1 MFDSLSIYF
10 GKNVKQ
16 LKSAVPMKI
25 NKKICDLIMVLQ
37 KQNKRLW
44 NQKSLQ
50 INTKNGLF
58 SGKMYKNMSY

>member
-1 MFDSLSIYF
+1 MFDSLGIYF

-16 LKSAVPMKI
+16 LKSTVPMKI

-44 NQKSLQ
+44 N
-50 INTKNGLF
+50 
-58 SGKMYKNMSY
+58 

>member
-16 LKSAVPMKI
+16 LKSTVPMKI
-25 NKKICDLIMVLQ
+25 SKKICDLIMVLQ

-44 NQKSLQ
+44 N
-50 INTKNGLF
+50 
-58 SGKMYKNMSY
+58 

>member
-44 NQKSLQ
+44 N
-50 INTKNGLF
+50 
-58 SGKMYKNMSY
+58 